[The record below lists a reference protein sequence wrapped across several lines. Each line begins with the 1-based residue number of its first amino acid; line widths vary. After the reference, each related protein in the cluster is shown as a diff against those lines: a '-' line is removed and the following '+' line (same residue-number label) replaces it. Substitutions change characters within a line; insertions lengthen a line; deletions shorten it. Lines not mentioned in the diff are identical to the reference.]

1 MKKLLFFLL
10 LFPVLIFS
18 QKKNKYLSQGVELM
32 QSKSYNKAVDVLK
45 KAEFKEKDITQKGE
59 INYLIG
65 MCYLSQIP
73 VTPDLVLN
81 EVFKNDST
89 LVMNQI
95 DFKLLNNFFKKYEWY
110 REFESEDSLQSEII
124 NILEDHFSDG
134 WGLSYYAETY
144 FNRAQK
150 LNFPIPEKDDKILKS
165 NIELFN
171 KGDKI
176 VTDKSYYYP
185 PFIKLFVEVSDSLNN
200 YLSDVEILVTNNENG
215 EVFSKGL
222 TGIDGSIIFTNLE
235 LEKTYIISAVKEN
248 YKPRTSKLS
257 TFDIESNIVFYTT
270 FELNL

>member
-1 MKKLLFFLL
+1 
-10 LFPVLIFS
+10 
-18 QKKNKYLSQGVELM
+18 M

-45 KAEFKEKDITQKGE
+45 KAEVKEKDISQKGE

-65 MCYLSQIP
+65 MCYLSQITL
-73 VTPDLVLN
+73 TPDLVLN

-124 NILEDHFSDG
+124 NILEDHFSHG
-134 WGLSYYAETY
+134 SYLCYYAEIY

-150 LNFPIPEKDDKILKS
+150 LNFPIPEKDDKKLIS

-176 VTDKSYYYP
+176 VTHKSYYYP
-185 PFIKLFVEVSDSLNN
+185 PFIKLIVEVSDSLNN

-235 LEKTYIISAVKEN
+235 LEKTYKISAVKEN
-248 YKPRTSKLS
+248 YKERTSNIS
-257 TFDIESNIVFYTT
+257 TFDIESNKVFYTI